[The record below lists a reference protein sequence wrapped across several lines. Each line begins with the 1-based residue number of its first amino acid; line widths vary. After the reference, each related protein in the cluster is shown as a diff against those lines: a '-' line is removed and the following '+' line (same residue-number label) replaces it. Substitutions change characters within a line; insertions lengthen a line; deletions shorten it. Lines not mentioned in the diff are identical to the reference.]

1 MVETEPTLAE
11 EVARFLTNPIVYS
24 ILLSVASLGLIVEL
38 YSPGF
43 GVPGIM
49 GLTALIL
56 FFYGHIV
63 AGLAGMEAIILLL
76 AGIILIV
83 AELFV
88 PGGILGL
95 LGAGAIIGSLLMSG
109 YDVGQMAFSIG
120 IAFLI
125 AIAASVILFRRVGLE
140 KGIFRH
146 IILRESTATEL
157 GYVSAKNRLDLIGLE
172 GIALT
177 PLRPSGTGEFNGER
191 IDIVS
196 EGGLIEKGKRIKVVK
211 VEGVRVVVREI

>member
-1 MVETEPTLAE
+1 
-11 EVARFLTNPIVYS
+11 
-24 ILLSVASLGLIVEL
+24 
-38 YSPGF
+38 
-43 GVPGIM
+43 M
-49 GLTALIL
+49 GHYKLIL

-95 LGAGAIIGSLLMSG
+95 LGAGAIIDSLLMSG

-140 KGIFRH
+140 KGIFRAYYFKRKYGH
-146 IILRESTATEL
+146 RTWLR
-157 GYVSAKNRLDLIGLE
+157 
-172 GIALT
+172 
-177 PLRPSGTGEFNGER
+177 FC
-191 IDIVS
+191 
-196 EGGLIEKGKRIKVVK
+196 
-211 VEGVRVVVREI
+211 